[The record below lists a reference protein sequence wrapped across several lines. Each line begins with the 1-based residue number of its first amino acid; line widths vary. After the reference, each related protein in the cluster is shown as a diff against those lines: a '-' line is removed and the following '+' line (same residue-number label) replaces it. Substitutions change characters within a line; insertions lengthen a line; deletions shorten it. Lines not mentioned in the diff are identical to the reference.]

1 MRMTETTKFDSK
13 IFGNLESDLFLAY
26 QALTTAEHH
35 ARRLKMTET
44 ADRLLRYKEDV
55 MRIGYGLYDQEVWDR
70 YVTEFYPRDDH
81 E

>member
-1 MRMTETTKFDSK
+1 MTETTKFDSK
-13 IFGNLESDLFLAY
+13 IFGNLESDLYLAY
-26 QALTTAEHH
+26 QALKMAEHH

-44 ADRLLRYKEDV
+44 ADRLLEYKGDV

-70 YVTEFYPRDDH
+70 FVTEVSPRDDH